1 MKYRI
6 LARLQEVSGEY
17 ISGTVL
23 ARELG
28 VTRTAIWKHIESL
41 KEEGYQING
50 VPNRG
55 YRLTGLEGLPIPPRG
70 EAEFFIGR
78 QLLRFAEV
86 DSTNDVARE
95 LLARGKLGHGAVIL
109 AERQRQ
115 GRGRR
120 GRNWESPNGGLWFSV
135 VLFPEITIAELAK
148 ISLVSALAVAGA
160 LQRFVPSGTGVK
172 WPNDVLLN
180 GRKVAGILLEMKGEF
195 DKIEYVIIGIGIN
208 VNVLLKDMSPN

>member
-1 MKYRI
+1 M
-6 LARLQEVSGEY
+6 
-17 ISGTVL
+17 
-23 ARELG
+23 
-28 VTRTAIWKHIESL
+28 
-41 KEEGYQING
+41 
-50 VPNRG
+50 
-55 YRLTGLEGLPIPPRG
+55 TGLQGLPIPQG
-70 EAEFFIGR
+70 ETEFLIGR

-95 LLARGKLGHGAVIL
+95 LLARGKLGHGSVIL

-120 GRNWESPNGGLWFSV
+120 GRNWESPDGGLWFSV
-135 VLFPEITIAELAK
+135 VLFPEISIAELAK

-160 LQRFVPSGTGVK
+160 LRRFVPSGIGVK

-180 GRKVAGILLEMKGEF
+180 RRKAAGILLEMKGEF

-208 VNVLLKDMSPN
+208 VNVLLEDMSPELREKTTSLLHESGEHFSLDEVLGEVLIQLETSYNQFLCGLASFSGTF